1 MEQSTNNSV
10 SEELK
15 IKTTDEEPFNI
26 CLTNNYAF
34 LKIFKKEE
42 NVKGFLISWEIRDKE
57 NESFNPFDSSV
68 VWFNIKIPPSL
79 IKKTAKKSVCK
90 FSLYQFMIVNT
101 KS

>member
-34 LKIFKKEE
+34 LKIFK
-42 NVKGFLISWEIRDKE
+42 NQNDT
-57 NESFNPFDSSV
+57 SSA
-68 VWFNIKIPPSL
+68 S
-79 IKKTAKKSVCK
+79 
-90 FSLYQFMIVNT
+90 YE
-101 KS
+101 

>member
-42 NVKGFLISWEIRDKE
+42 NVKGFLIDLLNLKE
-57 NESFNPFDSSV
+57 KQIKNSISSKAV
-68 VWFNIKIPPSL
+68 QR
-79 IKKTAKKSVCK
+79 TC
-90 FSLYQFMIVNT
+90 T
-101 KS
+101 KDGSY

>member
-34 LKIFKKEE
+34 LKIFKKR
-42 NVKGFLISWEIRDKE
+42 KMSKDF
-57 NESFNPFDSSV
+57 
-68 VWFNIKIPPSL
+68 
-79 IKKTAKKSVCK
+79 
-90 FSLYQFMIVNT
+90 
-101 KS
+101 

>member
-42 NVKGFLISWEIRDKE
+42 NVKGFLIDLLNLKEKQRDQRSIYKRRKQGRKRR
-57 NESFNPFDSSV
+57 NSR
-68 VWFNIKIPPSL
+68 
-79 IKKTAKKSVCK
+79 
-90 FSLYQFMIVNT
+90 YQVN
-101 KS
+101 S

>member
-42 NVKGFLISWEIRDKE
+42 KNISYI
-57 NESFNPFDSSV
+57 N
-68 VWFNIKIPPSL
+68 NITYYMYCYYNYL
-79 IKKTAKKSVCK
+79 
-90 FSLYQFMIVNT
+90 F
-101 KS
+101 